1 MELAYRENVLRRL
14 AERYGT
20 EPEHLWAKY
29 PTYAVFRRQNNQK
42 WFAALMNVPRCKL
55 GLEGDTPVDILNIKC
70 DPVLSGSLRQGGGF
84 LPAYHMN
91 KANWITVLLDGTVSM
106 EDLGPLLDMSYDLA
120 DGGRRRR

>member
-1 MELAYRENVLRRL
+1 MGKISHLRGFSQ
-14 AERYGT
+14 AEQSKVVRGADECAPLQAGPGGGHAGGY
-20 EPEHLWAKY
+20 PE
-29 PTYAVFRRQNNQK
+29 F
-42 WFAALMNVPRCKL
+42 
-55 GLEGDTPVDILNIKC
+55 KC